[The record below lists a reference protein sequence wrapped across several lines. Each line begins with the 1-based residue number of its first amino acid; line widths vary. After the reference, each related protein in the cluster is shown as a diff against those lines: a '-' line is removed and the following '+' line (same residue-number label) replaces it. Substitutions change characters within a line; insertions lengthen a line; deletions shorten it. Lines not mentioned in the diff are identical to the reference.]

1 MTTDPQEIADEY
13 AHKAIK
19 NPDQSLNYWFL
30 QALTAATEPLRK
42 ELEEVKKICGDRY
55 PDARALETIHTLRT
69 QLTSLQ
75 QQLTQAQT
83 WLKESELKYDTEYHD
98 RLALQQQNERLVAAY
113 VKIMEWAIVP
123 IESLQDLG
131 TPGKVVGFRCVLC
144 NHDCELG
151 QELIHDSGCPI
162 PLQFLTPPTTPAG
175 NEK

>member
-1 MTTDPQEIADEY
+1 MTTIQTIDFVRQQILMRCGGPHTDSLIKFDDL
-13 AHKAIK
+13 AHIIVK
-19 NPDQSLNYWFL
+19 NEQ
-30 QALTAATEPLRK
+30 
-42 ELEEVKKICGDRY
+42 
-55 PDARALETIHTLRT
+55 
-69 QLTSLQ
+69 QLTS
-75 QQLTQAQT
+75 
-83 WLKESELKYDTEYHD
+83 
-98 RLALQQQNERLVAAY
+98 LQQQNERLVAAY